1 MSEPL
6 ITRLDGYCKALSV
19 RVDTDTSR
27 VIVDRKSLAL
37 LIEEHQ
43 FFPRELVVYY
53 EDRGGVL
60 VGPKPDEIG
69 ALRLPDGVVRVFMLP
84 EEGESDG

>member
-37 LIEEHQ
+37 LIEEH
-43 FFPRELVVYY
+43 
-53 EDRGGVL
+53 
-60 VGPKPDEIG
+60 
-69 ALRLPDGVVRVFMLP
+69 
-84 EEGESDG
+84 